1 MWVNPLTGEK
11 AFQVH
16 GICARRLYLR
26 SSKDEV
32 PRVMDDAEEISNF
45 ILGIQKRI
53 LKPEYILLAPAEEGD
68 MVIWDNYGL
77 FHSAVD
83 YPLRMGPRTMHQA
96 NIAGSVGP
104 KGPVRIGV
112 AA

>member
-1 MWVNPLTGEK
+1 MNPLTGEK

-26 SSKDEV
+26 NSTEEE
-32 PRVMDDAEEISNF
+32 PRIIDDVEEIRKF
-45 ILGIQKRI
+45 ILGIQNRI
-53 LKPEYILLAPAEEGD
+53 LRPEYILLAPAEEGD

-83 YPLRMGPRTMHQA
+83 YPLKMGPRTMHQA
-96 NIAGSVGP
+96 NIAGSIGP
-104 KGPVRIGV
+104 KGPVPIRLT
-112 AA
+112 A